1 MEKIIYNC
9 TRYRE
14 KFYNFW
20 DWSLI
25 TYLLKISK
33 TFLQPT
39 LRMYLYPG
47 GHRLLSGKVRGLD
60 SFVTIKA
67 HRRRTKIMKRNG
79 AITYAQNTNNFD
91 RTVFKNW
98 LGPSDPSLFSKL
110 LSRQKSETEIRG
122 NENISLSV

>member
-1 MEKIIYNC
+1 MS
-9 TRYRE
+9 T
-14 KFYNFW
+14 
-20 DWSLI
+20 
-25 TYLLKISK
+25 

-60 SFVTIKA
+60 SFVTTKA

-79 AITYAQNTNNFD
+79 AITYAQNTKNFD
-91 RTVFKNW
+91 RTVLKNSS
-98 LGPSDPSLFSKL
+98 GPLDSSLFAKL

-122 NENISLSV
+122 NENTCNILLSM